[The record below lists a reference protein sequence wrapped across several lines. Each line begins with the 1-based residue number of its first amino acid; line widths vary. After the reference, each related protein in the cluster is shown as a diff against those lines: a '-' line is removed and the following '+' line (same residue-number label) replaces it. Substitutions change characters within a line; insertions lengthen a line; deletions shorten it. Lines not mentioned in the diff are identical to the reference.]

1 MRKTLVVIA
10 LITLSVGVFVSFSF
24 QAQYSE
30 QVVAYDWT
38 IHPRE
43 LAPPKEENT
52 IPQNEN
58 EFSTTGLAFIS
69 ITKTQDVIKKFPK
82 LTVIALELNV
92 TASQPVRVI
101 VGRLIHS
108 DPVTFDHVIFNS
120 SSTTFSESI
129 TTKGTEADFLEIRNE
144 GDTSVNVMGNVKVIG
159 EIVHAKY
166 PYMNIGTLI
175 FLSGLVLLVYGI
187 AIKPKKRIKYLKG
200 S

>member
-10 LITLSVGVFVSFSF
+10 LITLIVGVFISFSL
-24 QAQYSE
+24 QSKYSE

-38 IHPRE
+38 IHPQV
-43 LAPPKEENT
+43 LAPPKEGST
-52 IPQNEN
+52 TSQNEN
-58 EFSTTGLAFIS
+58 GSSTTGLAFIS

-120 SSTTFSESI
+120 SSITFSERI
-129 TTKGTEADFLEIRNE
+129 TTKGTDADFLEIRNE
-144 GDTSVNVMGNVKVIG
+144 GDTSVNVTGNVKVIG
-159 EIVHAKY
+159 EVVHVRY

-175 FLSGLVLLVYGI
+175 ILSGLALLAYGI
-187 AIKPKKRIKYLKG
+187 ATKPKKRIKYLKG